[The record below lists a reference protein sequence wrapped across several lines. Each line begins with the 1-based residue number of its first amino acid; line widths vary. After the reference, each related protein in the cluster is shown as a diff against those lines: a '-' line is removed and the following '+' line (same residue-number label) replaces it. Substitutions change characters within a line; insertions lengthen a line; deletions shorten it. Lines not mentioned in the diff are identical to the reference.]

1 MDAPAPSAET
11 AAEAPA
17 QSATAEKD
25 AARAKILSEHKKAK
39 AVEQAQASENTDE
52 PKPEPGETEKPKPKP
67 VNRGKFTKQIAE
79 LTAKLEAAGKD
90 TKAEFLKALRADP
103 GLLFREI
110 SDDPEIMVKLAEARQ
125 LSLDPV
131 EQAKREGERV
141 LKEIDKR
148 REDAENAEKSAKA
161 KAAEANT
168 LAAVGNI
175 LRVGIKRDDGTVIVG
190 AKWPVAEAM
199 AGDGEDVVWASDK
212 GEKLVA
218 TVPEAVLRTFKV
230 LRDGLGR
237 AVDETETATLLEIA
251 LDKIEARLA
260 GHGKYHRKG
269 DPKAEPKPASGA
281 PKTISSRGVPGR
293 PASRVQG
300 APKGATKEERKV
312 AILETYRQQRLRER
326 ANAETA

>member
-1 MDAPAPSAET
+1 MDAPAPSAEP

-25 AARAKILSEHKKAK
+25 AVRSKILADHKKAK
-39 AVEQAQASENTDE
+39 AVEQAQAIDTT
-52 PKPEPGETEKPKPKP
+52 ETEQTETPEAKAPKNK
-67 VNRGKFTKQIAE
+67 VNRGKFTKQIAD

-125 LSLDPV
+125 LSLDPI
-131 EQAKREGERV
+131 EQAKREGEKT
-141 LKEIDKR
+141 LAAIKKD
-148 REDAENAEKSAKA
+148 REDAE
-161 KAAEANT
+161 AATKQARDRAVEANT

-175 LRVGIKRDDGTVIVG
+175 LRVGIKKDDGAVLVG
-190 AKWPVAEAM
+190 AKWPVSAGM
-199 AGDGEDVVWASDK
+199 AGDNEDVAYTGPK
-212 GEKLVA
+212 GGKSVESI
-218 TVPEAVLRTFKV
+218 PSAVLKTFKH
-230 LRDGLGR
+230 LRDDLGR
-237 AVDETETATLLEIA
+237 SVNETETATLLEIA
-251 LDKIEARLA
+251 LDTIETKLS
-260 GHGKYHRKG
+260 GHGKYHRKA
-269 DPKAEPKPASGA
+269 DRKAEAKSTA
-281 PKTISSRGVPGR
+281 PKTITSRGVPGR

-326 ANAETA
+326 ANADTA